1 MRILITGAANEGSLG
16 YHIARNLHATNHK
29 LILMGLEDKPRSW
42 PDDSGIEYIRCNL
55 GDYGEIQ
62 EGVAYINGVVD
73 GIIHCAG
80 INRQDWIEDIN
91 PKHWMDMMQVNALAP
106 VLLAGDL
113 LRSQRLRS
121 PGSFICNIVSNASH
135 IPMTAS
141 NGYNASK
148 GALHISTLQMA
159 RELTPKYGISVFGI
173 SPNKLAGTGMS
184 KQIEREVERVRGWTP
199 EFARDYQIKALLNK
213 QETPPQ
219 VVADFI
225 TGIIN
230 NAGVT
235 RFLSGCIL
243 PIGA

>member
-16 YHIARNLHATNHK
+16 YYIGRNLHATGHK
-29 LILMGLEDKPRSW
+29 LILLGLDEKPRGW
-42 PDDSGIEYIRCNL
+42 PSDSGIEYIQCDL
-55 GDYGEIQ
+55 GSYAEIQ
-62 EGVAYINGVVD
+62 RAVVLVNGVVD
-73 GIIHCAG
+73 GFIHCAG

-91 PKHWMDMMQVNALAP
+91 PGDWLHMMHVNALAP

-113 LRSQRLRS
+113 IKSQRLRS
-121 PGSFICNIVSNASH
+121 PGGFICNIVSNASH

-148 GALHISTLQMA
+148 GAAHIATLQMA
-159 RELTPKYGISVFGI
+159 RELTPKYGISVFGV

-184 KQIEREVERVRGWTP
+184 KQIEKEVQRVRGWTP
-199 EFARDYQIKALLNK
+199 EFAHDYQIKALLNK

-225 TGIIN
+225 TNIIN